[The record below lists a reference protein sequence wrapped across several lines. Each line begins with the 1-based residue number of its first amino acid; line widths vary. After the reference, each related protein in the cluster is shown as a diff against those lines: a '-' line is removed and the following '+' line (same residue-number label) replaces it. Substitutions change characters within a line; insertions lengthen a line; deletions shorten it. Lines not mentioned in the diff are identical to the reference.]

1 MAAHLA
7 TWQAGIAIDRD
18 DIVTLR
24 RKDYLKI
31 FEPANVHSLAG
42 VALDLFMADKIEAGM
57 SGMAAASEADHVRE
71 VGPADTALTHAQAGM
86 IGQRKVC
93 NPRGR
98 SYGMYVVLH
107 RRCSAVDVDAY
118 LTIAVPIISPL
129 FNRRLRRPIRRIGN

>member
-1 MAAHLA
+1 VAARLA
-7 TWQAGIAIDRD
+7 TRQAGIAIDRD

-31 FEPANVHSLAG
+31 FKPANIHPLTRI
-42 VALDLFMADKIEAGM
+42 ALDLFAADEVKTSM
-57 SGMAAASEADHVRE
+57 VGMAAASEADHVRE
-71 VGPADTALTHAQAGM
+71 IGPAYTALTHAQAGM
-86 IGQRKVC
+86 IGQREGC

-98 SYGMYVVLH
+98 PCGMYVVLH

-129 FNRRLRRPIRRIGN
+129 FNRRLRRPIGRIGN